1 MVLPAGQEISSHLIH
16 YSPAS
21 GGVTLSGSVT
31 FPGTI
36 IGYDWLDATLAAG
49 DAQWGVPGVNYGVG
63 LRGMEWPGN
72 DTITFT
78 LPGSVSMTL
87 YAAAAYVDQIRIYV
101 VY

>member
-1 MVLPAGQEISSHLIH
+1 MLTSST
-16 YSPAS
+16 SPPPRAQRPS
-21 GGVTLSGSVT
+21 SAEST
-31 FPGTI
+31 FRERF
-36 IGYDWLDATLAAG
+36 IGYDWQDATLAAG

-63 LRGMEWPGN
+63 LRRMEWPGN

-78 LPGSVSMTL
+78 LPGSVSLSL